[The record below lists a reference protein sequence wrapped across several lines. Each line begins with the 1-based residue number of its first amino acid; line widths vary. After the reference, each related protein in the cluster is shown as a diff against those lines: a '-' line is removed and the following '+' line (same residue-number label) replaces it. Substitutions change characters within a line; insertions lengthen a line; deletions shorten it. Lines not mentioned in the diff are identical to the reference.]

1 MKQQFK
7 PQKSNV
13 NKFERQK
20 KMSRQKIREMLSDI
34 ISEIDYDIWKESYNE
49 DTAEEPE
56 LVEANFECLI
66 PIVEKYL

>member
-1 MKQQFK
+1 
-7 PQKSNV
+7 
-13 NKFERQK
+13 
-20 KMSRQKIREMLSDI
+20 MSRQKIREMLSDI